1 MLHDVP
7 ALKISTKIDTQVPTT
22 MVRKDHLD
30 LNNIMERH
38 PKRPRRSGGGAGGV
52 VGDGATPPFSNSNDI
67 IADSFN
73 SSSAD
78 VVNGGEVLSSSPSVH
93 QLYTATASRQ
103 QHQQQGRARRW
114 VKALRQPQC
123 MLNDPYFGT
132 SSKANFCVHTWIPV
146 NQLSNEERI
155 QYEEREE
162 RINQERMIWWNKNI
176 NATTTTT
183 RCSSSSG
190 SSRSSTMKVDKN
202 DDETEKTCDEEE
214 DTKDLT
220 KAAGQP
226 SSSITEEAAVEKIV
240 DGGHEE
246 TKKERTEKMHV
257 SMEEEK

>member
-1 MLHDVP
+1 
-7 ALKISTKIDTQVPTT
+7 

-38 PKRPRRSGGGAGGV
+38 PKRPRRSGGGGGV
-52 VGDGATPPFSNSNDI
+52 VGDGTTPPFSNSNDI

-78 VVNGGEVLSSSPSVH
+78 VNGGEVLSSSPSVH

-103 QHQQQGRARRW
+103 HQQQRKGRARRW

-132 SSKANFCVHTWIPV
+132 SSKANFCVYTWIPV

-176 NATTTTT
+176 NATTTTKQ
-183 RCSSSSG
+183 CSSSSSG
-190 SSRSSTMKVDKN
+190 SSTTKVDKN
-202 DDETEKTCDEEE
+202 DDETEKTYDEEE
-214 DTKDLT
+214 DTKDL
-220 KAAGQP
+220 
-226 SSSITEEAAVEKIV
+226 SITEEAAVEKIV

-257 SMEEEK
+257 STEEE